1 MTKVV
6 LCRGCKRLHSDLE
19 HQRRRSDVSPTRCAK
34 RQLPSSLFKLK
45 YLSPKSV
52 TKRKQ
57 ATQQERS
64 RDKAKIRKGDCDVVL
79 EGDQSDEVSQIIQ
92 TIENEAADELEEVF
106 QETLGPTAR
115 HV

>member
-1 MTKVV
+1 M
-6 LCRGCKRLHSDLE
+6 
-19 HQRRRSDVSPTRCAK
+19 
-34 RQLPSSLFKLK
+34 
-45 YLSPKSV
+45 

-79 EGDQSDEVSQIIQ
+79 EGDQSDKISQIIQ
-92 TIENEAADELEEVF
+92 TIENEAADEFEEVF

-115 HV
+115 HVWNEDKRNLKAGFFSSIVSC